1 MKTIIL
7 FLALSFSAQA
17 QEELYRNE
25 RIYLYQFDT
34 TFALYYNNEYY
45 KHIKDPKYLSLS
57 SRESFESFISTSL
70 KAIENKETIQ
80 WRGIILTEI
89 IGKCVVYFDKYNYF
103 SISKEEL
110 NELGKL

>member
-1 MKTIIL
+1 MKTVIL
-7 FLALSFSAQA
+7 FLALTFSAQG
-17 QEELYRNE
+17 QEKIWKNE
-25 RIYLYQFDT
+25 RLYLYQFDT
-34 TFALYYNNEYY
+34 TYALYYNNEYF
-45 KHIKDPKYLSLS
+45 KAIKDPKYLSLS
-57 SRESFESFISTSL
+57 SRESLESFIATSL

-110 NELGKL
+110 KELSEL

>member
-1 MKTIIL
+1 MKTLIL
-7 FLALSFSAQA
+7 LLALTFNAQA

-25 RIYLYQFDT
+25 RIFLMQFDT
-34 TFALYYNNEYY
+34 TYALYYNNEYY

-57 SRESFESFISTSL
+57 SSESLESFITTSL

-89 IGKCVVYFDKYNYF
+89 IGKCIVYFDKYNYF

-110 NELGKL
+110 NELIEL